1 MQREFGFSSQ
11 TTFIYSYCVASGSV
25 GIRILF
31 FIGILF
37 IREKKNR
44 AIFTTSAPFPL
55 STFANILKIMK
66 RKMLNINYSL
76 LQNRLLDEN
85 AF

>member
-25 GIRILF
+25 DIRILF

-37 IREKKNR
+37 IREKNR